1 MGQNLSAREI
11 ELSQMTVDQR
21 LAALDINDIDITLLR
36 LVHQKL
42 VSNPQASFNIA
53 GYTFP
58 EFILSIKNQEYE
70 ATWLPLLWQI
80 FHYDPE
86 SFLSALQILRKVAAL
101 EFDAVNPHTGLPV
114 IDTAVAN
121 DLSQAPVAML
131 TLDRQGCAHF
141 ANPLFLRYFG
151 SGDLAGI
158 AGKTVEELILNE
170 PLAATAKQLLQG
182 AQLPH
187 HLLVSLYDGSATRFF
202 ECHVACASWQDE
214 SVLLIT
220 MEDTTQRMS
229 SPEELLRFRM
239 ALDSSIDAIYLIDRE
254 QMRFIDANETATK
267 ILAYSRAE
275 LLQLGPQDLKPD
287 AGELERINKR
297 FDEIIHSDA
306 KTGMIE
312 TVHQRKDGSRLPV
325 EVYLRAMMSEQ
336 RQILVAV
343 VRDISSRLKAEADLR
358 TSEDKFRGIFNQAAI
373 GLAHL
378 TLEGRWFQTN
388 KKFSEIVGYSP
399 LEMQNMS
406 FQELT
411 HPGDLQA
418 DEEMVRGLIAGHYP
432 NYTKEKRYIHKDGH
446 AVWVNITV
454 SLVYDRNGKPVYA
467 VSAIEDIT
475 NRKKIEWDLL
485 HLANHDSL
493 TGLPNRL
500 LIQDRLSQAI
510 AHAHRK
516 GTQTGVIL
524 IDIDRFKNIND
535 SLGHGIGDLIIVEI
549 GRRLSFI
556 MKGDNAVGRLGGDE
570 FVVMLSDLASGD
582 MLAATAQNI
591 LDALS
596 QPMAIYEHEFFLTGS
611 LGLSVYPKDGADSQ
625 TLLKNADT
633 AMYRAKD
640 AGGNNMQF
648 YAHEMN
654 ARALA
659 RFTTEGGLRRSL
671 ERDEF
676 VLHYQPQIDVL
687 SGRVV
692 GMEALLRWQPLD
704 KPAVAPAEFIPIA
717 EETGLIVPIGEWVLR
732 AACRQTVLWQEQ
744 GFAPLRV
751 AVNLSARQF
760 KQKNIVELVNR
771 VLEET
776 GCRPEWLELEITE
789 SVVMEDPQSAT
800 DTLQELSDM
809 GVHLSI
815 DDFGTGYSS
824 LSYLKRFPID
834 TLKIDQS
841 FVRDISTDADDA
853 AIARAVIALAHSMRL
868 EVVAEGVETIEQ
880 LEYLRAQG
888 CDLMQGY
895 YFSRPLPP
903 EDIEKFLIMNKS
915 RSRTTPMPKM
925 VSTR

>member
-1 MGQNLSAREI
+1 M
-11 ELSQMTVDQR
+11 ELSQMSVDQR
-21 LAALDINDIDITLLR
+21 LAALEINDVDITLLR

-42 VSNPQASFNIA
+42 ISTPHIDVHFAGPSFS
-53 GYTFP
+53 
-58 EFILSIKNQEYE
+58 EFILCIKNQEYE

-86 SFLSALQILRKVAAL
+86 SFLSALRILHKVAAL
-101 EFDAVNPHTGLPV
+101 EFD
-114 IDTAVAN
+114 VAGVQATRSLA
-121 DLSQAPVAML
+121 DAAIAEDFSQEPIAML
-131 TLDRQGCAHF
+131 TLDSRQRAHF
-141 ANPLFLRYFG
+141 ANPLFLANFG
-151 SGDLAGI
+151 LGDLPGVI
-158 AGKTVEELILNE
+158 GKPVEELILNAQL
-170 PLAATAKQLLQG
+170 LAAVTLALEGAGPQHNLLISLADRAG
-182 AQLPH
+182 A
-187 HLLVSLYDGSATRFF
+187 RFF
-202 ECHVACASWQDE
+202 ECDIACALWQGE
-214 SVLLIT
+214 AAILLT
-220 MEDTTQRMS
+220 MKDMTQRMS

-267 ILAYSRAE
+267 ILGYSRSE
-275 LLQLGPQDLKPD
+275 LLQLGPHDLKPD

-297 FDEIIHSDA
+297 FDEIVSNA
-306 KTGMIE
+306 SKTGMIE

-358 TSEDKFRGIFNQAAI
+358 ESEDRFRGIFNQAAV

-388 KKFSEIVGYSP
+388 RKFSEIVGYSQQ
-399 LEMQNMS
+399 EMQNLS
-406 FQELT
+406 YLDIT

-418 DEEMVRGLIAGHYP
+418 DEEMIRGLIAGEYP

-454 SLVYDRNGKPVYA
+454 SLVSDRSGKPIYA

-510 AHAHRK
+510 AHAHRM
-516 GTQTGVIL
+516 GVQTGVIL

-549 GRRLSFI
+549 GRRLSAI
-556 MKGDNAVGRLGGDE
+556 IESDNTVGRLGGDE
-570 FVVMLSDLASGD
+570 FVVMLAELGSEDVLAI
-582 MLAATAQNI
+582 TAQNI

-611 LGLSVYPKDGADSQ
+611 LGVSVYPKDGVDSQ
-625 TLLKNADT
+625 SLLKNADT

-659 RFTTEGGLRRSL
+659 RFTIEGGLRRSL

-676 VLHYQPQIDVL
+676 ILHYQPQIDVL
-687 SGRVV
+687 TGKVV

-704 KPAVAPAEFIPIA
+704 KPPMPPAEFIPIA

-732 AACRQTVLWQEQ
+732 TACAQTRLWQEQ
-744 GFAPLRV
+744 GYAPLRV

-760 KQKNIVELVNR
+760 KQKNIVSLVKK

-776 GCRPEWLELEITE
+776 ACRPEWLELEITE

-880 LEYLRAQG
+880 LDYLRAQG

-903 EDIEKFLIMNKS
+903 GEIEKFLKMNKS
-915 RSRTTPMPKM
+915 RARLAAIPKIA
-925 VSTR
+925 STR

>member
-1 MGQNLSAREI
+1 MSAREI

-36 LVHQKL
+36 LIHQKL
-42 VSNPQASFNIA
+42 VSNPPASFNIA

-70 ATWLPLLWQI
+70 ATWLPLLWQF

-101 EFDAVNPHTGLPV
+101 EFDAVHPHTGLPV

-121 DLSQAPVAML
+121 DLSQTPVAML
-131 TLDRQGCAHF
+131 TLDSGQCAHF

-151 SGDLAGI
+151 AGDLAGI
-158 AGKTVEELILNE
+158 AGKSVEELIQNE
-170 PLAATAKQLLQG
+170 QLAAAANQLLQG
-182 AQLPH
+182 QPLQH
-187 HLLVSLYDGSATRFF
+187 NLLVSLNDGAVTRFF
-202 ECHVACASWQDE
+202 GCHIACASWQQE

-220 MEDTTQRMS
+220 MEDMTQRMS

-267 ILAYSRAE
+267 ILGYSRAE

-343 VRDISSRLKAEADLR
+343 VRDISSRLQAESDLR
-358 TSEDKFRGIFNQAAI
+358 ASEDKFRGIFNQAAI

-399 LEMQNMS
+399 LEIQNMS

-418 DEEMVRGLIAGHYP
+418 DEEMVRGLIAGQYP

-454 SLVYDRNGKPVYA
+454 SLVYDRNGKPAYA

-510 AHAHRK
+510 VHAHRK
-516 GTQTGVIL
+516 GAQAGIIL

-570 FVVMLSDLASGD
+570 FVVMLSEISSGD
-582 MLAATAQNI
+582 MLASTAQHI

-687 SGRVV
+687 SGKVV
-692 GMEALLRWQPLD
+692 GMEALLRWQPQG
-704 KPAVAPAEFIPIA
+704 KPAVAPADFIPIA

-732 AACRQTVLWQEQ
+732 AACRQNRLWQEQ

-760 KQKNIVELVNR
+760 KQKNIVALVSK

-776 GCRPEWLELEITE
+776 GCLPEWLELEITE

-880 LEYLRAQG
+880 LDYLRAQG

-903 EDIEKFLIMNKS
+903 EDMEKFLKMNKT
-915 RSRTTPMPKM
+915 RSRMAPLPKM
-925 VSTR
+925 VSAR

>member
-1 MGQNLSAREI
+1 MD
-11 ELSQMTVDQR
+11 LSQMTVDQR

-36 LVHQKL
+36 LIHQKL
-42 VSNPQASFNIA
+42 VSTPQIEFPAASNSFS
-53 GYTFP
+53 
-58 EFILSIKNQEYE
+58 EFILCIKNQEYE
-70 ATWLPLLWQI
+70 ARWLPLLWQI

-101 EFDAVNPHTGLPV
+101 EFDIANFQATRTLAEAV
-114 IDTAVAN
+114 TAS
-121 DLSQAPVAML
+121 DLTHEPVAML
-131 TLDRQGCAHF
+131 TLDSEQRAHF
-141 ANPLFLRYFG
+141 ANPLFLANFG
-151 SGDLAGI
+151 IGELSTLAGKSI
-158 AGKTVEELILNE
+158 DELIRNE
-170 PLAATAKQLLQG
+170 QLLIAVISVLEG
-182 AQLPH
+182 AKPQHNVLI
-187 HLLVSLYDGSATRFF
+187 SMGDRSGTRFF
-202 ECHVACASWQDE
+202 ECHIACAVWQAE
-214 SVLLIT
+214 TVILLT
-220 MEDTTQRMS
+220 MKDMTQRMN

-239 ALDSSIDAIYLIDRE
+239 ALDSSIDAIYLIDRA

-267 ILAYSRAE
+267 ILGYSRSE

-287 AGELERINKR
+287 AGELERIHKR
-297 FDEIIHSDA
+297 FDEIIHSVSQ
-306 KTGMIE
+306 TGMIE

-325 EVYLRAMMSEQ
+325 EVYLRAMMSEH

-358 TSEDKFRGIFNQAAI
+358 ESEDKFRGIFNQAAI

-399 LEMQNMS
+399 QEMQNLS
-406 FQELT
+406 YLDIT

-418 DEEMVRGLIAGHYP
+418 DEEMIRGLISGEYP
-432 NYTKEKRYIHKDGH
+432 DYTKEKRYIHKDGH

-454 SLVYDRNGKPVYA
+454 SLVSDRSGNPIYA

-510 AHAHRK
+510 AHAHRM
-516 GTQTGVIL
+516 GVQTGVIL

-549 GRRLSFI
+549 GRRLSSI
-556 MKGDNAVGRLGGDE
+556 IESDNTVGRLGGDE
-570 FVVMLSDLASGD
+570 FVVMLSELASTD
-582 MLAATAQNI
+582 ALALTAQNI
-591 LDALS
+591 LDVLS

-611 LGLSVYPKDGADSQ
+611 LGVSVYPKDGADSQ
-625 TLLKNADT
+625 SLLKNADT

-659 RFTTEGGLRRSL
+659 RFTIEGGLRRSL
-671 ERDEF
+671 EREEF

-687 SGRVV
+687 TGKVV
-692 GMEALLRWQPLD
+692 GMEALLRWHPLD
-704 KPAVAPAEFIPIA
+704 KPPMSPADFIPIA

-732 AACRQTVLWQEQ
+732 SACKQTCLWQEQ
-744 GFAPLRV
+744 GYAPLRV

-760 KQKNIVELVNR
+760 KQKNIVSLVKK
-771 VLEET
+771 VLDET
-776 GCRPEWLELEITE
+776 GCKPEWLELEITE

-800 DTLQELSDM
+800 DTLQELSNM

-880 LEYLRAQG
+880 LDYLRAQG

-903 EDIEKFLIMNKS
+903 EDIEKFLKMNKS
-915 RSRTTPMPKM
+915 RSRLAAMPRM
-925 VSTR
+925 VSAR